1 LPDSGGESRNE
12 RGNSRNRRVCCGKRG
27 YRTSMRDS
35 TRNWRQWGTMTARA
49 ASEQE
54 EIATL
59 GKRASRIQAAG
70 ESTIMG

>member
-1 LPDSGGESRNE
+1 
-12 RGNSRNRRVCCGKRG
+12 
-27 YRTSMRDS
+27 
-35 TRNWRQWGTMTARA
+35 MTARA